1 MPGEAY
7 TCILKCTSNLNTITI
22 FLRGGKCVVTLQKAL
37 YFKIQKNVIDFICYI
52 MFNYA
57 DV

>member
-37 YFKIQKNVIDFICYI
+37 YFQKNVIDFICYI